1 MALAQDLLAAV
12 DEILKSRWTTRVGNV
27 VPESEDLALSNDGV
41 NLDAT
46 VLYADLAE
54 STRLVDNYNSDFAAE
69 IYKSYLRCAA
79 KIVTAENGVITA
91 YDGDRLMAVFLG
103 DFKNT
108 KAARSALKI
117 NYAVTQIINPLVRAQ
132 YRTDFEVKQVVGID
146 SSQLLAARTGIR
158 GSNDLVWVGRAANYA
173 AKLSALG
180 ESFPTWI
187 TGSVY
192 SRLHPSL
199 KVSNGRPMWE
209 SRLWTAMGNM
219 NIYRSNWWWRID

>member
-12 DEILKSRWTTRVGNV
+12 DEILKSRWTTRGGNV

-117 NYAVTQIINPLVRAQ
+117 NYAVTQIIN
-132 YRTDFEVKQVVGID
+132 
-146 SSQLLAARTGIR
+146 
-158 GSNDLVWVGRAANYA
+158 
-173 AKLSALG
+173 
-180 ESFPTWI
+180 
-187 TGSVY
+187 
-192 SRLHPSL
+192 
-199 KVSNGRPMWE
+199 
-209 SRLWTAMGNM
+209 
-219 NIYRSNWWWRID
+219 